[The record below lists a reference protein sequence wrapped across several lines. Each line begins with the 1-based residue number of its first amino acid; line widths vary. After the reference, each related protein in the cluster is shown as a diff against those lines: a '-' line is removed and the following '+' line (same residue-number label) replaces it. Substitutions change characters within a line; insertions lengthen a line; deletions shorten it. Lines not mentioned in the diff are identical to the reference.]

1 MNYWW
6 LIGWLCFGSIAQAQ
20 IGGNSTYEF
29 LRVPNA
35 ARITATGSSLITV
48 RDGDLSLA
56 YHNPAALNGAMHR
69 RLVFNQSI
77 YLGGTTHGYI
87 AYGHQLPF
95 EKFPLVVHAGL
106 QYIDYGRFVIRD
118 PVGNNLGETRASE
131 YAILLGAGYQVGE
144 RLSFGVNL
152 KPVLSYLGGYNS
164 TGMAAD
170 ASAMYS
176 DTAKNINLT
185 VAFKNMGSQFS
196 TYDRQ
201 GNLEP
206 LPFDLQVGFAH
217 KLKYIPL
224 RFSVI
229 VHNIQRWGIVYDDPA
244 RRDQGLVNINNNGQ
258 EEPDNTA
265 LQVVDDIFRHM
276 IFNIELL
283 FGKKGQPEVFRIAA
297 GYNHM
302 RRGELGISTLNNL
315 SGFSFGAAVRIK
327 QFQLD
332 YGFGSYHVAG
342 AAHHFGLSI
351 NLDQILRNIK
361 RKDRPSE

>member
-1 MNYWW
+1 M
-6 LIGWLCFGSIAQAQ
+6 GWFCFTSFAQGQ

-29 LRVPNA
+29 MRIPNA

-56 YHNPAALNGAMHR
+56 YHNPAALNANMHR
-69 RLVFNQSI
+69 RLVFNQSV
-77 YLGGTTHGYI
+77 YLGGTTHGYV

-95 EKFPLVVHAGL
+95 EKFPLVVHGGL
-106 QYIDYGRFVIRD
+106 QYISYGKFLVRD
-118 PVGNNLGETRASE
+118 VLGTNLGETRAAE
-131 YAILLGAGYQVGE
+131 YALFVGAGYQVGE

-152 KPVLSYLGGYNS
+152 KPVLSYLGSYNS

-170 ASAMYS
+170 ASAMYN
-176 DTAKNINLT
+176 DTAHNISLT
-185 VAFKNMGSQFS
+185 VAFKNMGTQFS
-196 TYDRQ
+196 TYNRQ
-201 GNLEP
+201 GNHEP

-217 KLKYIPL
+217 KLRYIPL

-229 VHNIQRWGIVYDDPA
+229 VHNIQRWGIVYDDP
-244 RRDQGLVNINNNGQ
+244 DFIQPGTTTLGPPDNK
-258 EEPDNTA
+258 PSDNTA
-265 LQVVDDIFRHM
+265 LMVVDDIFRHL

-283 FGKKGQPEVFRIAA
+283 FGKKGQPEVFRVAA

-302 RRGELGISTLNNL
+302 RRGELGIATTNNL
-315 SGFSFGAAVRIK
+315 SGFSFGAALRIK

-342 AAHHFGLSI
+342 AAHHFGLSVNI
-351 NLDQILRNIK
+351 DQLIK
-361 RKDRPSE
+361 GKK